1 MHRGERLDRADRTTL
16 DGIPITTATR
26 VLIDVAGLLP
36 HEDLEL
42 ALESAIRQ
50 GLTRPR
56 LLAARLRSLGGKGRS
71 GSGALQAILDVRGE
85 DPALES
91 KLEARFSRL
100 LLKAGFPRPERQHW
114 VSLGARRYR
123 LDFAWPDRRVA
134 VECDGFSAH
143 GGRLSFIAD
152 RRRLADLASHGW
164 TVIPVTWE
172 ECTWNPGAVV
182 ESVRRAP
189 RGVA

>member
-1 MHRGERLDRADRTTL
+1 M
-16 DGIPITTATR
+16 
-26 VLIDVAGLLP
+26 
-36 HEDLEL
+36 
-42 ALESAIRQ
+42 
-50 GLTRPR
+50 
-56 LLAARLRSLGGKGRS
+56 
-71 GSGALQAILDVRGE
+71 RGE

-182 ESVRRAP
+182 ESVRRAL